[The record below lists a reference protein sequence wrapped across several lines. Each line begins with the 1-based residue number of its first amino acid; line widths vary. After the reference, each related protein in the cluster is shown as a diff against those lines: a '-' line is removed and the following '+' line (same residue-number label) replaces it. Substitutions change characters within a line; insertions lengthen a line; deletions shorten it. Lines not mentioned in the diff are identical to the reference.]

1 MWRFSS
7 SFASSDQL
15 ADLALDNARAARPT
29 RKARAAS
36 KAAARREQARQA
48 LVHPPS
54 HLTGTDTPPTAC
66 GVAADGEPRGVERRV
81 IKGLYKELL
90 AGGELCRGD
99 KVDGLARA

>member
-1 MWRFSS
+1 MHAKR
-7 SFASSDQL
+7 AL
-15 ADLALDNARAARPT
+15 AAGEAGRAV
-29 RKARAAS
+29 
-36 KAAARREQARQA
+36 QARQA
-48 LVHPPS
+48 LIHPPS